1 MVEKITEKLIA
12 SGYKPNHAADL
23 AERLCKSEYIREPL
37 NSWVENGTETDCS
50 CEGFSA
56 LELMKTKK
64 FTYPAA
70 LIAIAWLK
78 SDPVTAKTA
87 LTSGVDSVGGGM

>member
-12 SGYKPNHAADL
+12 SGYKLNHAADL
-23 AERLCKSEYIREPL
+23 AERLCKSEFIREPL
-37 NSWVENGTETDCS
+37 NSWLENGIEADCS

-56 LELMKTKK
+56 LELMKAKR

-70 LIAIAWLK
+70 LIAIAWLNT
-78 SDPVTAKTA
+78 DPATAKTA
-87 LTSGVDSVGGGM
+87 LTSGVDSVGGEM